1 MSIITNWFYIT
12 VKQARKSTKV
22 NFHQVFWIGLFT
34 IYNYLSA
41 LVRSALSLYSLIR
54 NDHIW
59 RSQSNHTLQN
69 TSLFE
74 YKDKGDIYIS
84 SWSTQVNLVL
94 QIRRLSR
101 KKVTNIFTTF
111 PKDILQLKQPTMYSC
126 TLVTINT

>member
-1 MSIITNWFYIT
+1 VSIITNWFYIT
-12 VKQARKSTKV
+12 VKQARKPTTV
-22 NFHQVFWIGLFT
+22 GFLDWA
-34 IYNYLSA
+34 IYNLQLFSA

-54 NDHIW
+54 NYYIW

>member
-12 VKQARKSTKV
+12 VKQARKPTTV
-22 NFHQVFWIGLFT
+22 GFLDWA
-34 IYNYLSA
+34 IYNLQFFSA

-54 NDHIW
+54 NYYIW

-101 KKVTNIFTTF
+101 KKVTNSFTTF